1 MTSTRVSLVTSP
13 TADIVGLV
21 SNVQKCVGK
30 SVISHFWVKPETQT
44 PGLASEAAA
53 AQAPILFSC
62 GCPNALPASATD
74 YAGGDTSGPYFLE
87 LCDTITQGQTISQDV
102 VDNIHATTKDQAT
115 SALWLDL
122 RNGRL
127 TSSMFATILN
137 HHEQTNPTALITRI
151 MGYKPLTAIP
161 AIRWGREKE
170 DRARR
175 HYVVYMKQIGFKD
188 IKVSMHSL
196 I

>member
-1 MTSTRVSLVTSP
+1 MWL
-13 TADIVGLV
+13 
-21 SNVQKCVGK
+21 
-30 SVISHFWVKPETQT
+30 
-44 PGLASEAAA
+44 
-53 AQAPILFSC
+53 
-62 GCPNALPASATD
+62 PNALPASATD
-74 YAGGDTSGPYFLE
+74 YAGADTSAPYFLE

-122 RNGRL
+122 RNGCL

-137 HHEQTNPTALITRI
+137 QREQTNPTALITRI
-151 MGYKPLTAIP
+151 MGYKPFTAIPP

-170 DRARR
+170 DQARH

-188 IKVSMHSL
+188 IKVSTHSL